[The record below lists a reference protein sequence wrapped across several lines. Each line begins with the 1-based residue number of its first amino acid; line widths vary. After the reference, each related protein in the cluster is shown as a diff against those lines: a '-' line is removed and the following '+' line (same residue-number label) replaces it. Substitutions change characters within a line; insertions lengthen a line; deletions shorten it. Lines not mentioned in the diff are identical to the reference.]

1 MKNLTQLL
9 FTLFCLCLPA
19 MLQAQDKDDSKY
31 LAGAVPEGDGKVVF
45 TKEFSI
51 PGMSQ
56 DEIYERLLG
65 WMDARLKENENT
77 SRVVFSDKEKGQI
90 VGIGNEWIVFSS
102 TALSL
107 DRTKILYQLTVT
119 CQPEKSVLEVE
130 KIRFNYREG
139 KEKYTAEEWIVDKYA
154 LNKAKTKLV
163 RGLAKWRRKTVD
175 FVDDLCLGAAEALS
189 ATTAKAPVEEK
200 KEEKKE
206 EKSTNKALKELVVEN
221 YELTPNFDPQTT
233 KYSLT
238 LKDTDEKLNIKA
250 TPEDE
255 KATTDITGNGD
266 FKVGNNIVKIT
277 VTAEDGT
284 TRIYTITVSK
294 TNENGVTDGLK
305 LKKLEITNATL
316 EPSFDPEIT
325 SYVII
330 VEDPST
336 IKTENVF
343 VTAEDANVE
352 VTVAENQQSEN
363 GEKVIT
369 IMLEDKNGSKTG
381 VYQITVKKPTNTPA
395 TTLKNNTDNSIY
407 FILGGIIGIL
417 LILIIIIIIVLKKTG
432 NKENDEDAKNEDELS
447 DNYDYS
453 LKDAIDEAN
462 SEYNDEMVEQSNF
475 KSQILNSDV
484 QNKKDNEDDDITIF
498 DKTQYQE
505 DDDENIP
512 DTSTKKKGKHF

>member
-31 LAGAVPEGDGKVVF
+31 LAGAVPEVDGKVVF

-90 VGIGNEWIVFSS
+90 VGIGDEWIIFSS

-206 EKSTNKALKELVVEN
+206 VKAVVN
-221 YELTPNFDPQTT
+221 SGPTVITPKKQVTVEPAQ
-233 KYSLT
+233 
-238 LKDTDEKLNIKA
+238 A
-250 TPEDE
+250 AE
-255 KATTDITGNGD
+255 KASEG
-266 FKVGNNIVKIT
+266 IVKD
-277 VTAEDGT
+277 AQ
-284 TRIYTITVSK
+284 
-294 TNENGVTDGLK
+294 
-305 LKKLEITNATL
+305 
-316 EPSFDPEIT
+316 
-325 SYVII
+325 VI
-330 VEDPST
+330 
-336 IKTENVF
+336 
-343 VTAEDANVE
+343 E
-352 VTVAENQQSEN
+352 VPQ
-363 GEKVIT
+363 
-369 IMLEDKNGSKTG
+369 
-381 VYQITVKKPTNTPA
+381 VKKPAALVPAQKSQQQEYKTIAPEQLSADAIQTGAGKLVIVIGQEPFNMTMMTANSGGSLGKVNGKPVVFSILSPDQPYEQMEKAESYTIRFYPTGQTEPTVILECKKLPSPA
-395 TTLKNNTDNSIY
+395 TMEGMPRTYVGEILK
-407 FILGGIIGIL
+407 
-417 LILIIIIIIVLKKTG
+417 
-432 NKENDEDAKNEDELS
+432 A
-447 DNYDYS
+447 
-453 LKDAIDEAN
+453 
-462 SEYNDEMVEQSNF
+462 MV
-475 KSQILNSDV
+475 K
-484 QNKKDNEDDDITIF
+484 
-498 DKTQYQE
+498 
-505 DDDENIP
+505 
-512 DTSTKKKGKHF
+512 